1 VEAGVPAG
9 QIRLLKTIRD
19 EGPLSSRP
27 VRPVTTLL
35 RSDFEH
41 SSSEIHMPKKLAVA
55 ILSILVLAT
64 FTYVKYIRNPPDPK
78 DKIFVSGNIET
89 TEVDLSFRIAG
100 QIKTLPIEEG
110 DRVKQGQVIATLD
123 TDTLVALQGASESEI
138 RNAKAVLD
146 ELEEG
151 YRVEQIEAARAS
163 AKAAESRMKNAQDE
177 YDRYMPLYKE
187 KAISASTFDS
197 KATALKVAIEDYNNA
212 AQRLEELVKG
222 PREQQIR
229 AGRARLEQASWNL
242 KKIQLDIEHST
253 LACPVSGV
261 VLIKA
266 NEIGEVILPGATV
279 ATVAAVDEVW
289 LKGYVAEDKLGQVK
303 LGQKAEITT
312 DTYPGKIYP
321 GTVTFISSRA
331 EFTPK
336 NVQTREERV
345 KQVYRVKITIKNP
358 EQELK
363 IGMPAEGYIL
373 IDGSPSKW

>member
-1 VEAGVPAG
+1 M
-9 QIRLLKTIRD
+9 
-19 EGPLSSRP
+19 S
-27 VRPVTTLL
+27 
-35 RSDFEH
+35 
-41 SSSEIHMPKKLAVA
+41 KKPAVA
-55 ILSILVLAT
+55 ILSILALTT
-64 FTYVKYIRNPPDPK
+64 FTYFKYIRIPPEAK
-78 DKIFVSGNIET
+78 DRIFVSGNIET

-100 QIKTLPIEEG
+100 QIKTLPIQEG
-110 DRVKQGQVIATLD
+110 DRVKQDQVIATLD
-123 TDTLVALQGASESEI
+123 TDTLTAQQGASESEI

-151 YRVEQIEAARAS
+151 SRVEQIEAARAS

-197 KATALKVAIEDYNNA
+197 KATSLKVAVEDCNNA
-212 AQRLEELVKG
+212 TQRLEELVKG

-253 LACPVSGV
+253 LTTPVSGV

-266 NEIGEVILPGATV
+266 NEMGEVILPGATV
-279 ATVAAVDEVW
+279 ATVAAIDEVW
-289 LKGYVAEDKLGQVK
+289 LKGYVAEDKLGLVK

-312 DTYPGKIYP
+312 DTYPNKIYS

-336 NVQTREERV
+336 NVQTKEERV

-373 IDGSPSKW
+373 TTGSPLK